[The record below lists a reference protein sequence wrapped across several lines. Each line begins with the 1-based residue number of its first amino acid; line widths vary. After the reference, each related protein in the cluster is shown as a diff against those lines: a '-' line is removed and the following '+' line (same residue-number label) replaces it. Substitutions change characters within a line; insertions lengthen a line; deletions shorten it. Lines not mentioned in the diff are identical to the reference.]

1 MLMAVL
7 CVYFILFLFLF
18 FWLAGVIIHDLP
30 LEMVGKRQFISG
42 RAISPGHC
50 LMPAV
55 NYGGCNE
62 IKLAAAPLK
71 GYTKPYLGQ
80 INTARFDCSAL
91 LASRRGS
98 EVQSDFWISPHG
110 DPEVRPPSRE
120 IVYAGINYSYSIKLL
135 DYRLVN
141 MCADVSYV

>member
-1 MLMAVL
+1 MFI
-7 CVYFILFLFLF
+7 YFRLFLFLFLF
-18 FWLAGVIIHDLP
+18 FWWAGVIIHDLP
-30 LEMVGKRQFISG
+30 LEMVGKHQFISG

-91 LASRRGS
+91 LASRGGS
-98 EVQSDFWISPHG
+98 EVQSDFWISPPAIRRS
-110 DPEVRPPSRE
+110 DPRAVKSFTPGL
-120 IVYAGINYSYSIKLL
+120 IIHIQ
-135 DYRLVN
+135 
-141 MCADVSYV
+141 

>member
-1 MLMAVL
+1 MLMAAL
-7 CVYFILFLFLF
+7 CVYLSYFIFIFI
-18 FWLAGVIIHDLP
+18 FWGGLGIIIHDLP
-30 LEMVGKRQFISG
+30 LETVGKRQFISG

-80 INTARFDCSAL
+80 INAARFDCSVL
-91 LASRRGS
+91 LASRGGS
-98 EVQSDFWISPHG
+98 EVQWDFWISPPAIRRS
-110 DPEVRPPSRE
+110 DPRAVKSFTPGL
-120 IVYAGINYSYSIKLL
+120 IIHIQ
-135 DYRLVN
+135 
-141 MCADVSYV
+141 